1 MHFKA
6 VVKKLSAIRQ
16 GTWSVHNQCNL
27 LKRTGLCI
35 AAAWCWW
42 KETLCSQ
49 SLAPPTLCCIYI
61 WSRETWSKTEFLWKV
76 HNSALFETR
85 RLFGNALL
93 SRREDLIFFA
103 FLLFIYFFSTFRP
116 SRFIRQSVWPH
127 TGKRARPP
135 TNTIYPDGASRSKR
149 NINQSS
155 NTSAFSSQAK

>member
-1 MHFKA
+1 MHLKA
-6 VVKKLSAIRQ
+6 VVKKLSTIRQ

-49 SLAPPTLCCIYI
+49 SPAPPTLCCIYI
-61 WSRETWSKTEFLWKV
+61 WSIETWSKTEFLWKV
-76 HNSALFETR
+76 HNSALFETG
-85 RLFGNALL
+85 RLFRNALL
-93 SRREDLIFFA
+93 SWWEDLIFFA
-103 FLLFIYFFSTFRP
+103 FLFFFPTFP
-116 SRFIRQSVWPH
+116 LSRFIRQSVWPH
-127 TGKRARPP
+127 TAKCAWPP

-149 NINQSS
+149 NINQNS